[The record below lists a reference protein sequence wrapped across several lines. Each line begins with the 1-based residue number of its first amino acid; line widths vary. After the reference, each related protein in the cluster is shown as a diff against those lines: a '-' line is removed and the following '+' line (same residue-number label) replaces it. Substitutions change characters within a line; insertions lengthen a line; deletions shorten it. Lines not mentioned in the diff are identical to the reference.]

1 MAPTIRG
8 SVAMLSGLKPSLSAT
23 ALILAGGMTRER
35 AEQRSVPASST

>member
-1 MAPTIRG
+1 MAPAIRG
-8 SVAMLSGLKPSLSAT
+8 SVAMLSGLKPFLSAT